1 MKKNIRNIIAT
12 FLLVCSFVAA
22 PVPVYAIETGCSL
35 NSNSEPCKAS
45 TDLVGGILKNVI
57 NVMLYLAGTI
67 AVIMVVIGGIRYIT
81 SDGDSSKANQAKNT
95 IIYAVVGIVVSLMS
109 FAIVNF
115 VIGRV

>member
-1 MKKNIRNIIAT
+1 MKKMRNIVASILM
-12 FLLVCSFVAA
+12 LLTIVSV
-22 PVPVYAIETGCSL
+22 PVPVQAIETGCSL
-35 NSNSEPCKAS
+35 DSNSEPCKAN
-45 TDLVGGILKNVI
+45 TDLIGGILKNVI

-81 SDGDSSKANQAKNT
+81 SDGDSNKANQAKNT